1 MKIAVFSDTHGRSA
15 GMAGAVAETRPDA
28 LVHCGDGCRDVQS
41 VLREFP
47 RLPIYQVAGNCDYD
61 PALPLTLTVE
71 LSGLRILIAHGHSCG
86 VRGGSLDRLAYTAEE
101 AGARLALYGHTHR
114 ARVDLLGGVT
124 ALNPGSAGMGAEP
137 SWCLLT
143 VTPGGEFTWE
153 FKKI

>member
-1 MKIAVFSDTHGRSA
+1 
-15 GMAGAVAETRPDA
+15 MAGAVAETRPDA
-28 LVHCGDGCRDVQS
+28 LVHCGDGCRDAQS

-86 VRGGSLDRLAYTAEE
+86 VRGGSLDRLAYAAEE